1 MGKLL
6 RMAWRNVWR
15 NGRRTAIALIAVALG
30 LALMLFFDGLMGGA
44 KQAVYGNTVKL
55 QGGNVQVHA
64 PGYRE
69 RGKHMPLL
77 PLADAD
83 TAARAVRGH
92 PGVVAV
98 AQRIETS
105 GMVSGREGTFP
116 VVITGIEPDREAP
129 RRGGI

>member
-30 LALMLFFDGLMGGA
+30 LALMLLFDGMMGGA
-44 KQAVYGNTVKL
+44 KQAVYGNMVRL

-69 RGKHMPLL
+69 KAGQL
-77 PLADAD
+77 PLYPLAEADVALQAALARPHV
-83 TAARAVRGH
+83 TAASL
-92 PGVVAV
+92 
-98 AQRIETS
+98 RIET
-105 GMVSGREGTFP
+105 
-116 VVITGIEPDREAP
+116 
-129 RRGGI
+129 GGFHVGALFWGLGCQPP